1 MLRAGI
7 AAAAVVCVFVATSA
21 AAQAA
26 QTTFGADL
34 SVEVN
39 DPAICG
45 EGFFPSFTS
54 SPSCTWFSGAPG
66 ASFYAPASGTVT
78 AVRVRAGAV
87 GGAMQVVVMRS
98 LYENKAGD
106 PEHPNFSCCFIEAY
120 GPVFEA
126 KANAV
131 TTVASALAMTEEPT
145 PPQADV
151 TTKAVG
157 DFLAISVLS
166 PNVQIPAYIDEKSK
180 DGGFYPAPTRGTLPA
195 PSAAPLSVSASPE
208 GAEML
213 INADL
218 ETPPQAAP
226 IEPVG
231 ARAPG
236 GGVIPGAALN
246 PFALARRPN
255 AAVALAQVAV
265 VVHGAFAAIP
275 LQCLALDCDGSL
287 SLQSTRAALVARL
300 RAKHR
305 KSISYGAARF
315 SLKGGTTGRVKV
327 KLSAAASKRLAKGK
341 RLSAWANIR
350 FSTGGVA
357 PSSVR
362 VTLRR

>member
-7 AAAAVVCVFVATSA
+7 AATVVVFACATTPM

-26 QTTFGADL
+26 RTTFGADL

-45 EGFFPSFTS
+45 EGFFPSLTP
-54 SPSCTWFSGAPG
+54 SPSCTWFSGTPG
-66 ASFYAPASGTVT
+66 ASFYAPASGRVT
-78 AVRVRAGAV
+78 AVRVKAGRV
-87 GGAMQVVVMRS
+87 GGQMQVLVMRS
-98 LYENKAGD
+98 LYENKSGD
-106 PEHPNFSCCFIEAY
+106 PEHPYFSCCFVEAY

-126 KANAV
+126 KANSI

-151 TTKAVG
+151 TTKAAG

-166 PNVQIPAYIDEKSK
+166 PNAQIPAYIDEKSK
-180 DGGFYPAPTRGTLPA
+180 DGGFYPAPTATTLPA
-195 PSAAPLSVSASPE
+195 PSAVPLSVSASPE

-218 ETPPQAAP
+218 ETAPQAAP

-246 PFALARRPN
+246 PFALARRPG
-255 AAVALAQVAV
+255 AAVALSQVAV
-265 VVHGAFAAIP
+265 VVHGAIATIP
-275 LQCLALDCDGSL
+275 LQCLALDCTGSL
-287 SLQSTRAALVARL
+287 SLQSTRAALLARV

-305 KSISYGAARF
+305 RSISYGAARF
-315 SLKGGTTGRVKV
+315 KLKAGTTGRVKV
-327 KLSAAASKRLAKGK
+327 RLSAAARSRLAKGK
-341 RLSAWANIR
+341 RISAWANIR

-357 PSSVR
+357 PISVR
-362 VTLRR
+362 ITLRR